1 MASPHH
7 GRLSAV
13 DASSEGDEECLILIH
28 PQQREVGVLLWSGDT
43 VDCACQARQPGDA
56 L

>member
-7 GRLSAV
+7 RGLSAV
-13 DASSEGDEECLILIH
+13 DASSEGDEERLILIH
-28 PQQREVGVLLWSGDT
+28 PQQRDGGVFRRKADT
-43 VDCACQARQPGDA
+43 VDCAQARQAGEA